1 MKSSILKSLFTSL
14 FIWGATLLVSSC
26 SSSDGTDKYLSY
38 PIPEQG
44 FTELKYSPS
53 RTTFQVWAPTAQ
65 EARVLL
71 YQDGETGHTDKMFT
85 LDQDPS
91 TGVWSIDI
99 NRDLMGYYYTF
110 NVKINDIW
118 QGDTPGIMAKA
129 VGVNGK
135 RAVILDWKIT
145 NPEGWEADTSPS
157 LLSTTDILMY
167 QLHIGN
173 FTKSKTSNVEVS
185 KAGKYLGVIE
195 PNLVLSDS
203 LTTVGLD
210 HLKEL
215 GVTHIRL
222 MPVFDFINK
231 DEAIE
236 DEANFTWGYD
246 PLNYNTLE
254 GIYATNPKDPFSR
267 IRDFKK
273 LVQGLHQA
281 GFRVIM
287 DVSYVYGNTSNS
299 NFQKTVPGYFFRQAK
314 EDEILV
320 GENQKGEIASHRPAV
335 VQFMIESMKHW
346 MQEYHIDGFCLDQL
360 DLYDP
365 EALVAIE
372 SALKQAKPSVLL
384 LGNSTNKTVRMAET
398 KKNGVSEFMQT
409 YSKALRSLDSDSL
422 NCGYLMRDV
431 AYATAIKSGF
441 VGGVDHPAINKD
453 SLESFWTHFV
463 SRPDL
468 SFNFVSS
475 SNEGYLADYLN
486 SEVSDAYNQEQ
497 SRLSKLAY
505 TYLFTSQGI
514 PTIYEGE
521 EFMSSRG
528 DISSNEARKKQSTF
542 SINWNDKLKYKD
554 HFQYVKSLIQ
564 LRKNHPAFR
573 LKSAED
579 VRKHV
584 EFLPTENPLVI
595 AYRIKEN
602 ANGDDWEDIL
612 VILNP
617 LREAVRVD
625 IPEGRYIVVC
635 RDGQINE
642 LGLNYSYG
650 QAYVSGQSAMVL
662 FRSDKQ
668 VYIPQPIV
676 EEPEVEVNI
685 DKLIKRPEF
694 DFKPQPVTQE
704 KVDVPDKIKDIRI
717 K

>member
-1 MKSSILKSLFTSL
+1 MKSSILKYFFTSL

-26 SSSDGTDKYLSY
+26 SSSDGVDKYLSY
-38 PIPEQG
+38 PVPEQG
-44 FTELKYSPS
+44 FAELKYSPS

-85 LDQDPS
+85 LEQDPS
-91 TGVWSIDI
+91 TGVWSIDVD
-99 NRDLMGYYYTF
+99 RDLMGYYYTF

-129 VGVNGK
+129 IGVNGK

-145 NPEGWEADTSPS
+145 NPEGWEGDTSPS
-157 LLSTTDILMY
+157 LLSSTDILMY

-173 FTKSKTSNVEVS
+173 FTKSKTSNIEAS
-185 KAGKYLGVIE
+185 KAGKFLGVIE
-195 PNLVLSDS
+195 PNLVLADS

-236 DEANFTWGYD
+236 DETSFTWGYD

-281 GFRVIM
+281 GFRVVM
-287 DVSYVYGNTSNS
+287 DVSYAYGNTSNS

-314 EDEILV
+314 DDEILV
-320 GENQKGEIASHRPAV
+320 GENLKGEVASHRPAV

-384 LGNSTNKTVRMAET
+384 MGNSTNKTVRMAEA
-398 KKNGVSEFMQT
+398 KKSGVAEFMQT

-431 AYATAIKSGF
+431 AYATGIKSGF
-441 VGGVDHPAINKD
+441 VGGIDHPAVNKD
-453 SLESFWTHFV
+453 SLESYWTHFV

-475 SNEGYLADYLN
+475 NNEGFLADYLN

-505 TYLFTSQGI
+505 TYLLTSQGI

-528 DISSNEARKKQSTF
+528 DISSNEARKKQSTY
-542 SINWNDKLKYKD
+542 SINWNDKIKYKD

-579 VRKHV
+579 IRKHV

-595 AYRIKEN
+595 AYRIKDN

-617 LREAVRVD
+617 LREAVRID

-650 QAYVSGQSAMVL
+650 QAYVSGQSAMIL

-668 VYIPQPIV
+668 VYIPQPVV
-676 EEPEVEVNI
+676 EEPVVEVNI
-685 DKLIKRPEF
+685 DKLIKKPEI
-694 DFKPQPVTQE
+694 DLKPQPVAQD
-704 KVDVPDKIKDIRI
+704 KVAVPDKIKDIKI